1 MRKTRVAILVVA
13 IAFVVLGIRVA
24 VIMRQPPSIAVANV
38 RYLRT
43 NDVFR
48 GDCLKVSFT
57 FKNSGPS
64 TFFYNPEDEEIYR
77 VETTKGWETNDWRF
91 TSSSSASRVVGS
103 GEEVNSA
110 LKLPIDARRWQV
122 GYYVHTLTPRDA
134 VARLLPR
141 KIQSRFFPSLFGL
154 EGEEPRKVWGPV
166 FEIDN
171 PVKAQTNTQNSIP
184 GKS

>member
-1 MRKTRVAILVVA
+1 MRKTRIAMLVAGIALVV
-13 IAFVVLGIRVA
+13 FGIRVA
-24 VIMRQPPSIAVANV
+24 VILRQPPSISVGNV
-38 RYLRT
+38 RYIRT
-43 NDVFR
+43 NDVFH

-91 TSSSSASRVVGS
+91 TSSIEAHRVVGS
-103 GEEVNSA
+103 GEEVDSA
-110 LKLPIDARRWQV
+110 LNLPIDAHRWQV
-122 GYYVHTLTPRDA
+122 GYYVHTLTARD
-134 VARLLPR
+134 VVTSLLPR

-154 EGEEPRKVWGPV
+154 EGEDPRKVWGPV

-171 PVKAQTNTQNSIP
+171 SVKAQTN
-184 GKS
+184 